1 MNTASRLRAT
11 EASRNNA
18 SACWALRAAAPETP
32 YHGSRKMRQ
41 TAVACLLYAMG
52 RDSVL
57 PKRIFGYIQPK
68 FHTPAINVLLSGLVG
83 LIALKLNVATSTSF
97 INFGAFS
104 AFTFVNLCV
113 IAMFI
118 RQRRE
123 HGPSQR
129 VVPHV
134 VFPASAPWSTS
145 TSCCT
150 STARPSCSGSAGL
163 PWACSTSPT

>member
-1 MNTASRLRAT
+1 MSSASFAIAKTIGGDVFSSVFLAGLVVT
-11 EASRNNA
+11 QFASG
-18 SACWALRAAAPETP
+18 LAA
-32 YHGSRKMRQ
+32 Q
-41 TAVACLLYAMG
+41 TAVARLLYAMG

-57 PKRIFGYIQPK
+57 PKRIFAYIHPK
-68 FHTPAINVLLSGLVG
+68 FHTPAINVLLAGLVG
-83 LIALKLNVATSTSF
+83 LIVLELNVAASTSF

-123 HGPSQR
+123 DGPSQR